1 MIRYT
6 LTCDQDHQFE
16 SWFQSSAAFD
26 TLADGGHLAC
36 PVCGSA
42 QVQRALMAPAVA
54 AKSNKKDGAAPSP
67 AQAAPAKTGAP
78 LAGPMSEAEAALAHL
93 RKEVEENSEYV
104 GLKFADEARKMH
116 DGESPE
122 RAIYGEAKLDDAKK
136 LIEDGVPVAPLPFL
150 PKRKTN

>member
-26 TLADGGHLAC
+26 NLAAAGHLSCAI
-36 PVCGSA
+36 CGSA
-42 QVQRALMAPAVA
+42 TVERALMAPSVPAKGNTKIAAPDLSAPASDVETAVA
-54 AKSNKKDGAAPSP
+54 KMRKD
-67 AQAAPAKTGAP
+67 
-78 LAGPMSEAEAALAHL
+78 
-93 RKEVEENSEYV
+93 VEDNSDYV
-104 GLKFADEARKMH
+104 GMKFADEARKMH
-116 DGESPE
+116 DGEAPE

-136 LIEDGVPVAPLPFL
+136 LIEDGVPVAPLPFM